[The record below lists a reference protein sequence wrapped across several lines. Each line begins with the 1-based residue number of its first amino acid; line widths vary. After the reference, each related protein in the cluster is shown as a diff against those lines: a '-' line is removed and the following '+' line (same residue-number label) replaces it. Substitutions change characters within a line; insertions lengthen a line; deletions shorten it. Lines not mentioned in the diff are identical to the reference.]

1 MGFVSFCTSSGALE
15 GWNGASYHCKLSTNT
30 PPLWVIEPAGHH
42 TAQRKAW
49 LLKAIRSTPSPPPG
63 PPAALCP
70 ALPGRTSH
78 YWSLVYFL
86 RRNCR
91 SPGAM
96 ARRRSDAS
104 VPRLPWVN
112 HLVKDA
118 GNCSTQ
124 HSERLASSS
133 MASTQSLKCSVTSA
147 PSSHQKKDVR
157 GDGREELRM
166 DYILALSP
174 TLSSKPCN

>member
-15 GWNGASYHCKLSTNT
+15 GWNGASYHCKLSTNM

-78 YWSLVYFL
+78 SWSLVHLL

-96 ARRRSDAS
+96 PCL
-104 VPRLPWVN
+104 PRVN
-112 HLVKDA
+112 HLVK
-118 GNCSTQ
+118 GTGECSTQ
-124 HSERLASSS
+124 HSERLQSSS
-133 MASTQSLKCSVTSA
+133 MAWNVHFREPLLLARRRVCK
-147 PSSHQKKDVR
+147 
-157 GDGREELRM
+157 GDGREEPRM
-166 DYILALSP
+166 DYLLSLSP

>member
-42 TAQRKAW
+42 TAQQKAW

-96 ARRRSDAS
+96 PCGRSDAS
-104 VPRLPWVN
+104 VPRLLWVN
-112 HLVKDA
+112 HLVK
-118 GNCSTQ
+118 GTGKCSPQ
-124 HSERLASSS
+124 HSERWESSS
-133 MASTQSLKCSVTSA
+133 MASIHSLKCSIPSA
-147 PSSHQKKDVR
+147 PSSHQKEGVQ
-157 GDGREELRM
+157 GDGREEPRM
-166 DYILALSP
+166 DYLLSLSP